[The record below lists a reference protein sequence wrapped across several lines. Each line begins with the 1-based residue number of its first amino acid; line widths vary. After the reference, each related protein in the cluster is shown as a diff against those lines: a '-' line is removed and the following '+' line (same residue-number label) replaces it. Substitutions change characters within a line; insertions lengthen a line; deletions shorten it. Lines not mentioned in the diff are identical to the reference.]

1 MINTIKSLNLRS
13 LSRLGQ
19 TLSAKDQDA
28 TFEQVL
34 PQVQREL
41 IVKYD
46 NDLTKVSN
54 YSYVHKRDDAGN
66 IILKENATD
75 NQFLT
80 IEPVTYEFDTEF
92 INKTINTRFSYFRF
106 PATSIAASEVPSF
119 NSTEENIYGVAREL
133 RSLETTPGY
142 FSVDQIIGAD
152 TISNLDAS
160 LSGVTNTNTLADTA
174 TTIINSAPFNDTYQT
189 SGNLY
194 EAAKI
199 GQG

>member
-1 MINTIKSLNLRS
+1 MGENTKGFNLIK
-13 LSRLGQ
+13 
-19 TLSAKDQDA
+19 KDKDVK
-28 TFEQVL
+28 FEQVL

-92 INKTINTRFSYFRF
+92 INNHIDYKFFY
-106 PATSIAASEVPSF
+106 VKD
-119 NSTEENIYGVAREL
+119 
-133 RSLETTPGY
+133 Y
-142 FSVDQIIGAD
+142 FS
-152 TISNLDAS
+152 
-160 LSGVTNTNTLADTA
+160 
-174 TTIINSAPFNDTYQT
+174 
-189 SGNLY
+189 
-194 EAAKI
+194 
-199 GQG
+199 